1 MEWGQKGH
9 EHQREEWG
17 MIGDEEAVSPGEE
30 KGAKG

>member
-1 MEWGQKGH
+1 MGTERTRAP
-9 EHQREEWG
+9 ERRVG